1 MSEEKRNKII
11 AAVTVNAIILIFI
24 IVAVIIYQIV
34 EISVLNARKKALYDE
49 LYVVTQR
56 YEHAEDILDRLQN
69 DDEFLRIILELG
81 KLGEDVSEFL
91 SQSA

>member
-11 AAVTVNAIILIFI
+11 AAVTVNAIILVFI

-34 EISVLNARKKALYDE
+34 EISVLNARKKALYEE
-49 LYVVTQR
+49 LYSVQLK